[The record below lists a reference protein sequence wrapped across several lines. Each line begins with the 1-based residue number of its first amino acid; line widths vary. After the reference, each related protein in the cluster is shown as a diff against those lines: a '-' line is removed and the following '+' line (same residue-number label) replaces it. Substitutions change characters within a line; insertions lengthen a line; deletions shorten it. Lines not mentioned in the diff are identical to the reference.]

1 MAGLP
6 AKTAAILSSAV
17 VALGSLPLLAAD
29 PSASSDHI
37 RIGATL
43 PLSGSGAKVGEFY
56 KQGYQLAFEQA
67 SKRGGLVVGGQ
78 RIPVSL
84 VLRDDRGD
92 PSIAVAA
99 AQRLVEE
106 DRVHFLLG
114 TYSSPVT
121 LAQSTVAET
130 SRIPYVNGGASAPE
144 IYQRGYRYLF
154 GLLGPTSSVS
164 EAVMGWVE
172 ENQQRSALPSPARV
186 AILWERSPNGRDYRK
201 GLSDFVEKSASRRA
215 AFSIVFDE
223 DFDPNR
229 IAEIGPSLARLKAA
243 GADVFL
249 VDARLADSIEIHRR
263 YLAAG
268 LCHKVISYGS
278 RGPEKEAREALGK
291 ENVAYL
297 VSSAPWNSQLGAKG
311 PTKEFIDAFHGK
323 YGHAP
328 GRYEALAY
336 EAARA
341 LFAAVEQAGSLDRE
355 QVREKLASLRIE
367 SILPGGLLT
376 FPAAYGQQAR
386 YLFVVQQN
394 LPDGRAPIVYP
405 RIAATKEGIAPN
417 PRCSH

>member
-1 MAGLP
+1 MARLP
-6 AKTAAILSSAV
+6 AKAAALLGCAV
-17 VALGSLPLLAAD
+17 VALVPLPLRAAN
-29 PSASSDHI
+29 PAAGSDRI

-56 KQGYQLAFEQA
+56 EQGYELAFEQA
-67 SKRGGLVVGGQ
+67 SKRGGLLVGGQ

-84 VLRDDRGD
+84 VLRDDQGD
-92 PSIAVAA
+92 PSVAVAA
-99 AQRLVEE
+99 AKRLVEE

-172 ENQQRSALPSPARV
+172 DNQQRSRLPSPARV
-186 AILWERSPNGRDYRK
+186 AILWESSPNGRDYRK
-201 GLSDFVEKSASRRA
+201 GLFDFVEKSAARRA

-223 DFDPNR
+223 GFDPHR
-229 IAEIGPSLARLKAA
+229 IAEVGTSLARLKAA
-243 GADVFL
+243 SADVFL

-278 RGPEKEAREALGK
+278 RGPEKQAAEALGK

-297 VSSAPWNSQLGAKG
+297 VSSTPWNSQLGASRCARSSPPCG
-311 PTKEFIDAFHGK
+311 SNPSC
-323 YGHAP
+323 P
-328 GRYEALAY
+328 GD
-336 EAARA
+336 
-341 LFAAVEQAGSLDRE
+341 S
-355 QVREKLASLRIE
+355 
-367 SILPGGLLT
+367 
-376 FPAAYGQQAR
+376 
-386 YLFVVQQN
+386 
-394 LPDGRAPIVYP
+394 
-405 RIAATKEGIAPN
+405 
-417 PRCSH
+417 